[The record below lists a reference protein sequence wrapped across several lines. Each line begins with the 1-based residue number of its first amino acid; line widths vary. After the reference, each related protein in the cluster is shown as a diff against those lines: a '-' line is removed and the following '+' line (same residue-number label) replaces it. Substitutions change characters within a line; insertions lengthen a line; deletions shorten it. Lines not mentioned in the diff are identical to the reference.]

1 MNSQVVS
8 LLVLAGLLLAGFLLW
23 PLLGP
28 RLRASE
34 QKRRG
39 RSAGGG
45 MLGVVDEVFRP
56 QTHQAQLV
64 WEAQQ
69 EMPAPAPLPGDG
81 DLGAGRIRLT
91 LPDAPGSPAAR

>member
-1 MNSQVVS
+1 MIDPLP
-8 LLVLAGLLLAGFLLW
+8 LLVLAGVLLAGFLLW

-28 RLRASE
+28 RLAASE
-34 QKRRG
+34 RKRRR

-56 QTHQAQLV
+56 QTHEAHLV

-69 EMPAPAPLPGDG
+69 ELPAPAPLPGDG
-81 DLGAGRIRLT
+81 PIGAGPVRIA
-91 LPDAPGSPAAR
+91 LPPSR